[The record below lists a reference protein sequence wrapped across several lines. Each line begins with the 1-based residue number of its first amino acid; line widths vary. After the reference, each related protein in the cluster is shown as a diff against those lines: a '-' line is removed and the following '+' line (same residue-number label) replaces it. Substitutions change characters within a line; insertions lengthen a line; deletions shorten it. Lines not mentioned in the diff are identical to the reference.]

1 MIILIKSVNSATI
14 RLGKRNALY
23 IPKGFVDKL
32 GIQPGDR
39 IQITLEDRAMRME
52 VLEDPLRLALEG
64 EKFASI
70 SADEIESISLREQRK
85 YVGNSP

>member
-1 MIILIKSVNSATI
+1 VKTETI
-14 RLGKRNALY
+14 RLGKRNAIY
-23 IPKGFVDKL
+23 IPKGFVDEL

-70 SADEIESISLREQRK
+70 STDEIESTSLREQRRH
-85 YVGNSP
+85 VGNSP